1 MEFRTVVDLPKQK
14 FQLSPRSRVVFMGS
28 CFAQNIGERM
38 AATMPDGSVCVN
50 PFGVLYN
57 PESIRTALE
66 ILVFGSLFFP
76 DEFLFRGQDGL
87 WHSWLHSGAFSAESR
102 EECAEAVVSSYEDA
116 VSQLRTADLL
126 CVTFGTN
133 RVYEHREKGFVV
145 GNCHKE
151 TSGSFMERGLGVEE
165 IVSGWNTLLAEFQK
179 EYPALKVVFTISPYR
194 YAKYGFHDSQV
205 AKSTLMLAVDRL
217 CAEHGNACYFPAYE
231 IVLDELRD
239 YRFYDAD
246 MLHPSSQASEYVWK
260 RFREWCFSEDMKQYA
275 AEREALLKAEAHRPL
290 HPESEEAQRFMKK
303 LEKQR
308 EAFKKKWTL

>member
-1 MEFRTVVDLPKQK
+1 
-14 FQLSPRSRVVFMGS
+14 MGT

-38 AATMPDGSVCVN
+38 AATMPDGAVCVN

-76 DEFLFRGQDGL
+76 DEFIFQGQDGL

-102 EECAEAVVSSYEDA
+102 EECAKAVVSSYEDA
-116 VSQLRTADLL
+116 VSQLRAADLL
-126 CVTFGTN
+126 CLTFGTN

-151 TSGSFMERGLGVEE
+151 QAGNFVERRLGIEE

-179 EYPALKVVFTISPYR
+179 EYPELKVAFTISPYR

-205 AKSTLMLAVDRL
+205 AKATLLIAVDRL
-217 CAEHGNACYFPAYE
+217 CAEHPNACYFPAYE

-239 YRFYDAD
+239 YRFFEAD
-246 MLHPSSQASEYVWK
+246 MLHPSSQASEYVWE
-260 RFREWCFSEDMKQYA
+260 RFQEWCFSDDMKQYA
-275 AEREALLKAEAHRPL
+275 AERTALLKAEAHRPL
-290 HPESEEAQRFMKK
+290 HPDSEEALRFLKK

-308 EAFKKKWTL
+308 ETFKKKWTL

>member
-14 FQLSPRSRVVFMGS
+14 FQLSPRSRVVLMGS

-38 AATMPDGSVCVN
+38 AATMPDGTVCVN

-66 ILVFGSLFFP
+66 IMVFGSLFFP

-87 WHSWLHSGAFSAESR
+87 WHSWLHSGKFSATSR
-102 EECAEAVVSSYEDA
+102 DECAEAVVSSYENA
-116 VSQLRTADLL
+116 VAQLRSAELL

-133 RVYEHREKGFVV
+133 RVYEHRERGFVV

-151 TSGSFMERGLGVEE
+151 QTGDFVERRLGIEE

-239 YRFYDAD
+239 YRFYDVD